1 MREEPQAQPRR
12 TALPSWLSGQ
22 TIALLSG
29 MLALAAFCQTG
40 FTGLRTEMNILRG
53 EIDDVRTELKGEIDA
68 LRTELKGDIATL
80 QTELKG
86 DIATLRT
93 ELKGDVAILRIE
105 LKGDIADLRKE
116 LKGDVEGLRTE
127 LKGDTEN
134 LRSDLRGD
142 IAGLRSDLRRL
153 EDRTRAVEVA
163 VVGINVRLDNLERS
177 RSDAAVAEET
187 PALPPGDAESAQRVA
202 QDQ

>member
-1 MREEPQAQPRR
+1 MRKEPQAQPRR

-29 MLALAAFCQTG
+29 MLAVAAFCQTG
-40 FTGLRTEMNILRG
+40 FTNLRTEIDSLRTEINNLRT
-53 EIDDVRTELKGEIDA
+53 EIDDVRTDVNSV
-68 LRTELKGDIATL
+68 RTDLKGDIDSL
-80 QTELKG
+80 RIELKD
-86 DIATLRT
+86 DI
-93 ELKGDVAILRIE
+93 DSLRIE
-105 LKGDIADLRKE
+105 LKGDMDNLRVE
-116 LKGDVEGLRTE
+116 LKGDIDGLRTE
-127 LKGDTEN
+127 LKGDMEN
-134 LRSDLRGD
+134 LRSELKSD
-142 IAGLRSDLRRL
+142 IAELRTDLRRL

-177 RSDAAVAEET
+177 RADAAVAEET

>member
-1 MREEPQAQPRR
+1 MRKEAQAQPRR

-40 FTGLRTEMNILRG
+40 FTGLRTEMNILRT
-53 EIDDVRTELKGEIDA
+53 EIDDVRTELNSARTDLKGDIESLRIELKDDIDN
-68 LRTELKGDIATL
+68 LRIELKGDM
-80 QTELKG
+80 
-86 DIATLRT
+86 DN
-93 ELKGDVAILRIE
+93 LRIE
-105 LKGDIADLRKE
+105 LKGDID
-116 LKGDVEGLRTE
+116 GLRTE
-127 LKGDTEN
+127 LKGDMEN
-134 LRSDLRGD
+134 LRSELKSD
-142 IAGLRSDLRRL
+142 IAELRTDLRRL

-177 RSDAAVAEET
+177 RSDAAVAEES

>member
-1 MREEPQAQPRR
+1 MRKEPQAQPRR
-12 TALPSWLSGQ
+12 TALPSWLNGQ

-80 QTELKG
+80 
-86 DIATLRT
+86 RT
-93 ELKGDVAILRIE
+93 ELKGDVATLRIE
-105 LKGDIADLRKE
+105 LKGDIVDLRKE

-177 RSDAAVAEET
+177 RSDAAVAEES
-187 PALPPGDAESAQRVA
+187 PALPAGDAESAQRVA

>member
-1 MREEPQAQPRR
+1 MRKEPQAQPRR

-40 FTGLRTEMNILRG
+40 FTGLRTEMNILRT
-53 EIDDVRTELKGEIDA
+53 EIDDVRTELNSA
-68 LRTELKGDIATL
+68 RTDLKGDIESL
-80 QTELKG
+80 RIELKD
-86 DIATLRT
+86 DI
-93 ELKGDVAILRIE
+93 DNLRIE
-105 LKGDIADLRKE
+105 LKGDID
-116 LKGDVEGLRTE
+116 GLRTE
-127 LKGDTEN
+127 LKGDMEN
-134 LRSDLRGD
+134 LRSELKSD
-142 IAGLRSDLRRL
+142 IAELRTDLRRL

-177 RSDAAVAEET
+177 RSDAAVAEES
-187 PALPPGDAESAQRVA
+187 PALPSGDAESTQRVA